1 MGTSLPEFVT
11 SIVALAKKRSQLA
24 LGNILGSNVFN
35 LFLILGVSAIIS
47 PTSFARVDMYDYAA
61 LLLSI
66 ILVWTGIYTGKKN
79 ILDRFDATLLLL
91 LFAAYITKLFI
102 TL

>member
-1 MGTSLPEFVT
+1 
-11 SIVALAKKRSQLA
+11 VALAKKRSQLA

-35 LFLILGVSAIIS
+35 LLLILGVSAIIS
-47 PTSFARVDMYDYAA
+47 PTNFARIDIYDYSA

-66 ILVWTGIYTGKKN
+66 ILVWTAIYTGKKN
-79 ILDRFDATLLLL
+79 ILDRFDASIMLL
-91 LFAAYITKLFI
+91 LFAAYMTKLFI